1 MPSQNKEN
9 LRRLLDWNR
18 RHLTSSSSL
27 SESDIAQM
35 FAPQFVVKANG
46 RTHPA
51 NHQNYLEFL
60 NGFRRSI
67 QAIDYDLHDELTE
80 GARIV
85 VAMTAR
91 VTRLGGAVD
100 RFEAMLLLAF
110 NEQGLVELWQE
121 VYVQA

>member
-1 MPSQNKEN
+1 MSSQNKEN

-18 RHLTSSSSL
+18 RQLTSSSSL
-27 SESDIAQM
+27 SESDIAQV
-35 FAPQFVVKANG
+35 FAPRFVVKANG

-67 QAIDYDLHDELTE
+67 QAIDYDLHDEVTE
-80 GARIV
+80 GSRIV